1 MTLKTL
7 NGVGPKTIE
16 YLTKANV
23 HDLND
28 LLLLEPVKYINY
40 ELSKDITSLKSLYFI
55 ENVRIAKVNK
65 LAKNICQIIFL
76 AELNNKTYRFI
87 IFNKDYILYSLK
99 KSLYVYAS
107 YQREKNYFLVDKIFQ
122 TKPLDIKVIY
132 NIKGISDSN
141 LSKIIYNAFNYFKA
155 PPERLPLAIIDKY
168 KFISY
173 SDYLIKMHFPKDE
186 EDLKQVLR
194 RKTYEKYF
202 WRSFFY
208 EILNLKNQRQKEPK
222 EFNKEEIKE
231 LIKKLPF
238 ELTLDQKEVLNE
250 VLSELN
256 STKRIN
262 RLIEGDVGSG
272 KTIVALLIAY
282 ATLIS
287 GYQAVFLTPTV
298 ILANQHY
305 KNALKYF
312 SQVYLL
318 TSHTK
323 TKERNEIIAKL
334 NKGENILVI
343 GTHSLL
349 NIDFPKLGLV
359 LVDEQQ
365 RFGVFQRSIL
375 QKKQPNCD
383 TIYFTATPIPRSLAM
398 TSYGGL
404 DLSLIK
410 TKPANRGKITT
421 RVLNLLDLKPCFAK
435 CLEKIAKGEQIF
447 IVVPLIQSLDSNL
460 FDLEKAKDLFAS
472 QIKAKYGFI
481 HGKLK
486 EQDKVEIIRKFNAKE
501 IDVLIA
507 TTVIE
512 VGVDIRN
519 ASVMIIMDADR
530 YGLASLHQLR
540 GRVGR
545 SDLDS
550 YVYLISDIE
559 SNERLAL
566 LEKIDDGFTLAEYD
580 LKLRGPGDFLR
591 NQSGFYNDVNT
602 ELEKKIFQ
610 YANYDGSNFAKK
622 VFAAKTENK
631 YDHILE
637 MIAKYDYENN

>member
-16 YLTKANV
+16 YLAKANI

-28 LLLLEPVKYINY
+28 LLLLEPLKYINY
-40 ELSKDITSLKSLYFI
+40 ELSKDIIPLKSLYYI

-65 LAKNICQIIFL
+65 LAKNICQVIFL

-87 IFNKDYILYSLK
+87 IFNKDYILYSLR

-107 YQREKNYFLVDKIFQ
+107 YQTERGYFLVDKIFQ

-155 PPERLPLAIIDKY
+155 PSERLPLDIIDKY

-173 SDYLIKMHFPKDE
+173 SDYLLKMHFPKNE
-186 EDLKQVLR
+186 EDLKQILR

-208 EILNLKNQRQKEPK
+208 EMLNLKNQRQKEPK
-222 EFNKEEIKE
+222 KFNKEEIKE

-238 ELTLDQKEVLNE
+238 ELTLDQKEVLKE
-250 VLSELN
+250 VLNELN

-287 GYQAVFLTPTV
+287 GYQAVFLAPTV
-298 ILANQHY
+298 ILEI
-305 KNALKYF
+305 
-312 SQVYLL
+312 L
-318 TSHTK
+318 T
-323 TKERNEIIAKL
+323 RL
-334 NKGENILVI
+334 NRGDNILVI

-398 TSYGGL
+398 TIYGGL

-421 RVLNLLDLKPCFAK
+421 KVLSLLDLKPCFDK
-435 CLEKIAKGEQIF
+435 CLEKIAKGEQVF
-447 IVVPLIQSLDSNL
+447 IVVPLIQSLDSSL

-486 EQDKVEIIRKFNAKE
+486 EQDKIEIIRKFNAKE
-501 IDVLIA
+501 IDILIA

-512 VGVDIRN
+512 VGVDIKN
-519 ASVMIIMDADR
+519 ASVMIIMDANR

-545 SDLDS
+545 SDLDA
-550 YVYLISDIE
+550 YVYLISDIDN
-559 SNERLAL
+559 NERLGL

-591 NQSGFYNDVNT
+591 NQSGFYNEVNT

-610 YANYDGSNFAKK
+610 YANYDGSNFAKA
-622 VFAAKTENK
+622 VFASKTENK